1 MAILEIDPQQPIE
14 RLSTMEKLVDEHMAQ
29 PRFNTVLLG
38 IFSGLALVLA
48 AIGIY
53 GVLSYSVTQRTH
65 EIGVRMALG
74 AQRLDVVTMVMK
86 HAMGL
91 AAVGVA
97 IGVVI
102 ALAATRVLTAMLFRV
117 SRTDPATYAAIV
129 IVLGAVAMLA
139 SYFPARRA
147 TKVDPMIAL
156 RSE

>member
-1 MAILEIDPQQPIE
+1 
-14 RLSTMEKLVDEHMAQ
+14 
-29 PRFNTVLLG
+29 
-38 IFSGLALVLA
+38 
-48 AIGIY
+48 
-53 GVLSYSVTQRTH
+53 
-65 EIGVRMALG
+65 MALG